1 MNASIAFSTISNTGN
16 IRSNKRGGLFQLGIV
31 KPVRKVYESNQ
42 RRCIKDYFVIALYY
56 LIIVSFIISY
66 PQFKFA
72 DKRYW

>member
-42 RRCIKDYFVIALYY
+42 RRCIKDYFCHSTILFDYCLLYH
-56 LIIVSFIISY
+56 LISAV
-66 PQFKFA
+66 
-72 DKRYW
+72 